1 MCAHHNANE
10 ILHEN
15 AVEYAKVAV
24 ESRCTQQQFLA
35 SLPWRNFSG
44 YRAWVDQAQSGPPP
58 PPPPRLSLG

>member
-1 MCAHHNANE
+1 MSAVCYILRELVANE

-35 SLPWRNFSG
+35 SLP
-44 YRAWVDQAQSGPPP
+44 PPP
-58 PPPPRLSLG
+58 PPPPFKPALG